1 MIRSMNIDD
10 YAKQAH
16 STLLGSHD
24 IKDIDATL
32 LSQVFGLV
40 GESGEV
46 AEKFKKLIRD
56 KQGVLAAEDK
66 KEIIK
71 ELGDILWYVNSVSI
85 LLGSSLEEVARA
97 NLDKVLSRKQR
108 GVTVGSGDNR

>member
-1 MIRSMNIDD
+1 MRLDEYS
-10 YAKQAH
+10 QAAI
-16 STLLGSHD
+16 STLLSEHGLSED
-24 IKDIDATL
+24 MTPTL

-56 KQGVLAAEDK
+56 KQGVISEPDK
-66 KEIIK
+66 QEVLK
-71 ELGDILWYVNSVSI
+71 ELGEVLWYINSISNQ
-85 LLGSSLEEVARA
+85 LGSSLEEVAQI

-108 GVTVGSGDNR
+108 NQTGGSGDNR